1 MEDEKK
7 PRLAWL
13 SGSFGWLRNQFAE
26 WFVGS
31 TAIAFLMAS
40 VLTATIVVFFM
51 DALWARNQA
60 PKGLEHLFMAAG
72 IAVRLWSVGG
82 LTLAVMIWSKGAW
95 KFAIGIGAIWIVT
108 SVMSFGH
115 VLGFFAEGQMQRYA
129 TGTAVEDKVEITAA
143 STSDQLALV
152 QRQKDDV
159 RADRDSDVK
168 ALEVA
173 LDDLINDGDS
183 RNDKEATDTY
193 TALIATVRTAARE
206 KLSTL
211 DAQELAITQGGT
223 NTQLK
228 INDEEIGTAKFDPL
242 YVWVGG
248 WLGRTSDEAT
258 REDGLRRTA
267 QQGASL
273 LAVIIEALSGLGH
286 AVLYSAVLVLRG
298 GKGNPIYTEEEM
310 MAKARQVAGGL
321 KAADTVRET
330 RNRGPKK
337 VAQAGTKS
345 DVNRKEYWQ
354 EAVAQMIAYRKNKM
368 PKAALSY
375 LVEKFGAGRTEAE
388 FCAQVRDAVKREWVA
403 QADYDKLLQV
413 PAVINGAA
421 DPEDS
426 DITPPPSEGVDDAN
440 DESVSKLN

>member
-13 SGSFGWLRNQFAE
+13 GGSFGWLRNQFAE

-173 LDDLINDGDS
+173 LNDLINDGNS

-193 TALIATVRTAARE
+193 TVLISTVRNKARE

-298 GKGNPIYTEEEM
+298 GKGKPIYTEEEM
-310 MAKARQVAGGL
+310 MAKARQVAGGM
-321 KAADTVRET
+321 KAADTVRES
-330 RNRGPKK
+330 RNRGSKK
-337 VAQAGTKS
+337 IAQAGTKS
-345 DVNRKEYWQ
+345 DPHRAEYWM
-354 EAVAQMIAYRKNKM
+354 EAVGNMLAWRRDRQ
-368 PKAALSY
+368 PKSTLAR
-375 LVEKFGAGRTEAE
+375 LVEKFGAGRTEPE
-388 FCAQVRDAVKREWVA
+388 FVNELRHAVKQGYVN
-403 QADYDKLLQV
+403 QSDYDALMQI
-413 PAVINGAA
+413 PAIRPAENAENG
-421 DPEDS
+421 E
-426 DITPPPSEGVDDAN
+426 DDADDISSDQPN
-440 DESVSKLN
+440 